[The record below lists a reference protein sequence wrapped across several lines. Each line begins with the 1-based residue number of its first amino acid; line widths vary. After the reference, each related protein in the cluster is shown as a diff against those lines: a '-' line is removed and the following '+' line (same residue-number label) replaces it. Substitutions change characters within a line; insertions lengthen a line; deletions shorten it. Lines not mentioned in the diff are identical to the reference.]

1 MASKYLHD
9 RGFSLADSACDV
21 SVRFHPFDDVSA
33 NLVVRPGGN
42 WNGSSGVEGG
52 LSLEGTL
59 DVVYQ
64 ERPIVQEQVVALH
77 SRDSVQTIL
86 DRLAWAMVEP
96 VVTRFRPP
104 SASSGN

>member
-21 SVRFHPFDDVSA
+21 SVRFRPFDDVNA
-33 NLVVRPGGN
+33 NLVVRPGGD
-42 WNGSSGVEGG
+42 WNGSSSVEGS

-59 DVVYQ
+59 NVVYQ
-64 ERPIVQEQVVALH
+64 DRPIVQEQVVALH
-77 SRDSVQTIL
+77 SRDSVQALL

-96 VVTRFRPP
+96 VVTRFSPP
-104 SASSGN
+104 SASRGK